1 MKTYTFEEFIKDNK
15 IKTEELS
22 DLLQQRIVG
31 FNDLREDFEHT
42 VGKDREIL
50 EFKLETLAD
59 ELEEDLYDE
68 FEHLLENNIEPDS
81 EPDKQT
87 IEEEGRKAREKE
99 KREKERMEREQ
110 REQQRKQKIAQM
122 EKEKIEAEAKRK
134 EKEKEEEKAEAARL
148 AAINPDE
155 TLLSN
160 LYQKGKRKM
169 GRSELLKAGFRGKL
183 EQKRIV
189 VGKYRLSKS
198 FFSYTYLIE
207 QIGA

>member
-31 FNDLREDFEHT
+31 FNDLREDLEHT
-42 VGKDREIL
+42 VGKDREVL

-68 FEHLLENNIEPDS
+68 FEHLLENNTEPDS

-87 IEEEGRKAREKE
+87 IEEEGRKAKEKE
-99 KREKERMEREQ
+99 KREKERKEREQ
-110 REQQRKQKIAQM
+110 RELQRKERMAQM
-122 EKEKIEAEAKRK
+122 

-160 LYQKGKRKM
+160 LYQKDKRKM
-169 GRSELLKAGFRGKL
+169 GRSELFKAGFRGKL